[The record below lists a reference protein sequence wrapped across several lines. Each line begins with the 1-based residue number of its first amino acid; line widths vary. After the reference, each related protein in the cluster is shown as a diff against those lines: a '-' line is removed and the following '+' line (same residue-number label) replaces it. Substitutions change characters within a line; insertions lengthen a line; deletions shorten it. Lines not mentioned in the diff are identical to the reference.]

1 MKIRA
6 SHLSRCILTTLIT
19 ITTSMTQA
27 QANPDRIQPYAANPR
42 YWQYKGQPVLLLG
55 GTIKD
60 CLFQIP
66 DLEAHLD
73 LLQSVGGNY
82 VRNTMSDRR
91 IYGYE
96 IPAFH
101 QGPTASTTS
110 TAGIRRIGSALPT
123 FCAGPPSATS
133 SSR

>member
-1 MKIRA
+1 MKICPFSA
-6 SHLSRCILTTLIT
+6 SHLSRCILTTLVT
-19 ITTSMTQA
+19 SLTSMTHA
-27 QANPDRIQPYAANPR
+27 QADSDRIQPYAANPR
-42 YWQYKGQPVLLLG
+42 YWQYNGQPVLLLG

-91 IYGYE
+91 I
-96 IPAFH
+96 
-101 QGPTASTTS
+101 
-110 TAGIRRIGSALPT
+110 
-123 FCAGPPSATS
+123 
-133 SSR
+133 